1 MGKEKALLS
10 FIAVFI
16 GLLVAG
22 IAFYFYEN
30 SKTIPSTEEIKTAI
44 AISPSP
50 TPQPSMFLTLNQPK
64 DEEVVQKKIITISGK
79 TTSDATIVI
88 LAGSSA
94 EEIISPASNGDF
106 STTTTIENGQNLIE
120 ITAIA
125 LNKEKV
131 KVIRTVT
138 FSTEEF

>member
-22 IAFYFYEN
+22 VAFYFYEN
-30 SKTIPSTEEIKTAI
+30 SKTIPSSEELKTAI

-50 TPQPSMFLTLNQPK
+50 TPKPTIFLTVNKPI
-64 DEEVVQKKIITISGK
+64 DEEVVQKRIITVSGK
-79 TTSDATIVI
+79 TTNIATIVI
-88 LAGSSA
+88 LTENA
-94 EEIISPASNGDF
+94 ESLLSPTTAGDF
-106 STTTTIENGQNLIE
+106 STTINIENGQNLIE
-120 ITAIA
+120 ITAIVPSG
-125 LNKEKV
+125 EKV
-131 KVIRTVT
+131 KVLKTVT

>member
-30 SKTIPSTEEIKTAI
+30 TKTITPSVEKT
-44 AISPSP
+44 ISSTPP
-50 TPQPSMFLTLNQPK
+50 TPTPKPSLFLTIGKPI
-64 DEEVVQKKIITISGK
+64 DEEVVQKRIVTISGK
-79 TTSDATIVI
+79 TTSHATIII
-88 LAGSSA
+88 LAENSES
-94 EEIISPASNGDF
+94 IISPTTTGDF
-106 STTTTIENGQNLIE
+106 STTINIENGQNVIE

-125 LNKEKV
+125 PNGEKT
-131 KVIRTVT
+131 KVLKTVT

>member
-10 FIAVFI
+10 FIAVFV

-30 SKTIPSTEEIKTAI
+30 SKTITPSVVKT
-44 AISPSP
+44 ISSIPP
-50 TPQPSMFLTLNQPK
+50 TPTSKPSLFLTIGKPV

-79 TTSDATIVI
+79 TTSDATIII
-88 LAGSSA
+88 LSENA
-94 EEIISPASNGDF
+94 ESLLTPTASGDF
-106 STTTTIENGQNLIE
+106 STTINIENGQNIIE
-120 ITAIA
+120 INAITPY
-125 LNKEKV
+125 KESV
-131 KVIRTVT
+131 KKIITVT